1 MAKEDEDGQAKFDDD
16 SHMLA
21 DGYSFLIVVFFFFE
35 RCKTCALSCC
45 WRVVGELVTHFFFF
59 FLLLELT

>member
-21 DGYSFLIVVFFFFE
+21 DGYSFLIVVFFL
-35 RCKTCALSCC
+35 RGAKH
-45 WRVVGELVTHFFFF
+45 VH
-59 FLLLELT
+59 